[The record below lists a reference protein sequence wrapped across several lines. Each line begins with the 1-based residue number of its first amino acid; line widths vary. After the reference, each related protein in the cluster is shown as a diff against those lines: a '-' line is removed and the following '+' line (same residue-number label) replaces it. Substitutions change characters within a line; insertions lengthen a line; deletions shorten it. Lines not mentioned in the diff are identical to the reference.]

1 MKKIE
6 PDHDV
11 IVRSLQAFGCPVSQ
25 MVSTAEP
32 DFRVEQPSPAQVFVL
47 HPKGQDEFVFPLTI
61 TNTAYAPLTLCGFEC
76 RLPWVA
82 MRVQWLFP
90 STPES
95 ENFRLPSGRVFSRS
109 TVLNCTEHQRTL
121 DCNESVT
128 GVLLGLADRGFPD
141 DYLHGQEFS
150 AKLFTTDQHGRRQAS
165 EIFVVVE
172 RTVQMAGLDFTRRR
186 KSNLFEPLRS
196 PLAIQSP
203 PARDWEQADSING
216 ESAGSTDTPSQP
228 GDRSVN

>member
-11 IVRSLQAFGCPVSQ
+11 IVRSLQAFGCPVSS
-25 MVSTAEP
+25 MASIAEP
-32 DFRVEQPSPAQVFVL
+32 NFRVEQPIQGRVFVM
-47 HPKGQDEFVFPLTI
+47 HPKGQDEFVLALKI
-61 TNTAYAPLTLCGFEC
+61 TNASYAPLMLCGFTC
-76 RLPWVA
+76 RLPWA
-82 MRVQWLFP
+82 AIRVQWLFQA
-90 STPES
+90 TPES
-95 ENFRLPSGRVFSRS
+95 EDFRLPSGRVFPRS

-150 AKLFTTDQHGRRQAS
+150 AELITTDQHGRRQAS

-186 KSNLFEPLRS
+186 KSNLFEPLECQ
-196 PLAIQSP
+196 PAIRTPGATDCAQVNLSN
-203 PARDWEQADSING
+203 A
-216 ESAGSTDTPSQP
+216 ESAGSTDTPSQQGCGP
-228 GDRSVN
+228 VN

>member
-11 IVRSLQAFGCPVSQ
+11 IVRSLQAFGCPVSS
-25 MVSTAEP
+25 MASVAEP
-32 DFRVEQPSPAQVFVL
+32 DFRVEQPSPARVFVL
-47 HPKGQDEFVFPLTI
+47 HPTGQDEFVFPLTI
-61 TNTAYAPLTLCGFEC
+61 TNTSYAPLTLCGFEC

-82 MRVQWLFP
+82 IRVQWLFQA
-90 STPES
+90 TPES
-95 ENFRLPSGRVFSRS
+95 ENFRLPSGRVFPRS
-109 TVLNCTEHQRTL
+109 TVLNCTEQQRTL

-141 DYLHGQEFS
+141 DYLHGQEFL
-150 AKLFTTDQHGRRQAS
+150 AKLITTDQHGRRQAS
-165 EIFVVVE
+165 EIVVVVE
-172 RTVQMAGLDFTRRR
+172 RTAQMAGLDFTRRR
-186 KSNLFEPLRS
+186 KSNLFEPLES

-203 PARDWEQADSING
+203 GARDWEQVDLING

-228 GDRSVN
+228 GGGPVN

>member
-11 IVRSLQAFGCPVSQ
+11 IVRSLQALGCPVSS
-25 MVSTAEP
+25 MVSVAEP
-32 DFRVEQPSPAQVFVL
+32 NFRVEQPSPARVFVL
-47 HPKGQDEFVFPLTI
+47 HPHGQDEFVFPLTI
-61 TNTAYAPLTLCGFEC
+61 TNASYAPLTLCNFTC
-76 RLPWVA
+76 RLPWA
-82 MRVQWLFP
+82 AIRVQWLFQA
-90 STPES
+90 TPES
-95 ENFRLPSGRVFSRS
+95 EDFRLPSGRVFPRS

-150 AKLFTTDQHGRRQAS
+150 AELITTDQHGRRQAS

-186 KSNLFEPLRS
+186 KSSLFEPLES
-196 PLAIQSP
+196 PVAIQSP
-203 PARDWEQADSING
+203 AARDWDQAGLSNG

-228 GDRSVN
+228 ERAPVN